1 MHSGL
6 FLPRKTHYDARHAE
20 HGAGVM
26 PWVIRI
32 LTVEGSLALFSL
44 SYGCSTTR
52 SSTIPRRRGGG
63 AASMRRAYGCTGAP
77 RLYGYHG
84 MHIRGTVVRCIA
96 AGRACRPLLCTT
108 VDSLLELA
116 TAVQAVVHLCT
127 AVGSSPSYHELLR
140 L

>member
-1 MHSGL
+1 MAVLNTRLYTTRVMHSGL

-84 MHIRGTVVRCIA
+84 MHIRGSTLHCGGASMQA
-96 AGRACRPLLCTT
+96 AAVHYCR
-108 VDSLLELA
+108 
-116 TAVQAVVHLCT
+116 
-127 AVGSSPSYHELLR
+127 
-140 L
+140 